1 MYIGV
6 QWHSVLSPL
15 LRLDPALIRP
25 GRVDMKVRIGHATRY
40 QVQQMFQRFYPEQPA
55 DSAVRFAQSVAGEEE
70 EGEGGRR
77 VSMAQV
83 QGYLM
88 FYKSEPHLALE
99 NIHNI
104 WTL

>member
-1 MYIGV
+1 MCY
-6 QWHSVLSPL
+6 LPP

-40 QVQQMFQRFYPEQPA
+40 QVQQMFQRFYPEQLT
-55 DSAVRFAQSVAGEEE
+55 DSAVRFAQSVAGEE
-70 EGEGGRR
+70 GEGGRR
-77 VSMAQV
+77 VSMAQL

-88 FYKSEPHLALE
+88 FYKSEPYLALE